1 MKDYHRQRT
10 ASGPYLMATDINN
23 CDALESSF
31 KAMYIE
37 VLTGFTGGLLTLVHG
52 DKLFPGSQIS
62 AYSVW

>member
-1 MKDYHRQRT
+1 
-10 ASGPYLMATDINN
+10 MATDINN